1 MMTRTKLQMVGVLAA
16 MALIVTGCGGGGDA
30 TPSARSRYAGNAGD
44 QPAAST
50 SGTAATPAPSA
61 PEAPGPSGEPATSPS
76 APQAVTPNGSSGSP
90 SAPGSTPTTA
100 GAAPRQSAGAVAAP
114 NRPPQPGADRAAT
127 PAPAPGVPGSPS
139 PGVPGPGDQTGVSNA
154 EVLLGMHMP
163 QSGPFG
169 AVVGKAWEGAQAEFR
184 AVNDAGGI
192 NGRRIRLIVDDDQ
205 YSAQGA
211 ESAVRDLIEN
221 KKVFAVSCPFGVDQ
235 CTVGVNYANSRGVP
249 YLHGGMAEAF
259 LATKPWAFPV
269 TASYPYG
276 AVRLFDY
283 LFTKRGY
290 TPARKIAA
298 FYLNSQNLDEMV
310 AQADQKLAAYHAKFA
325 VKYPAEKDQ
334 SDFSAAITKMQR
346 AGVDTVWFHTAPDLI
361 AKFAAQ
367 AKVLAFKP
375 QYVFTTTIGG
385 DIFATAAAG
394 NLDGAFGLAGFA
406 DPEWSGTAQFRSDFQ
421 KYYPNEDI
429 DEFKLLSYVNGR
441 VFVEGLRR
449 AGAALGRDSFARGM
463 GEIDS
468 LDTGISSLIDYK
480 HNRIGAADHKLAVWE
495 IHGTRTDQTT
505 GFDF

>member
-1 MMTRTKLQMVGVLAA
+1 
-16 MALIVTGCGGGGDA
+16 
-30 TPSARSRYAGNAGD
+30 
-44 QPAAST
+44 
-50 SGTAATPAPSA
+50 
-61 PEAPGPSGEPATSPS
+61 
-76 APQAVTPNGSSGSP
+76 
-90 SAPGSTPTTA
+90 
-100 GAAPRQSAGAVAAP
+100 
-114 NRPPQPGADRAAT
+114 
-127 PAPAPGVPGSPS
+127 
-139 PGVPGPGDQTGVSNA
+139 
-154 EVLLGMHMP
+154 MHMP

-169 AVVGKAWEGAQAEFR
+169 AVVGKAWEGAEAEFR
-184 AVNDAGGI
+184 AMNDAGGI

-221 KKVFAVSCPFGVDQ
+221 KKVFALSCPFGVDQ

-259 LATKPWAFPV
+259 LAAKPWAFPV
-269 TASYPYG
+269 TPSYPYG

-310 AQADQKLAAYHAKFA
+310 AQADQKLAAYKAKFA

-367 AKVLAFKP
+367 AKVLAFRP

-394 NLDGAFGLAGFA
+394 NLDGAYGLAGFA
-406 DPEWSGTAQFRSDFQ
+406 DPEWSGTAQFRHDFQ

-429 DEFKLLSYVNGR
+429 DEFKLLSYVNAR

-449 AGAALGRDSFARGM
+449 AGAGLGRDSFARGM
-463 GEIDS
+463 NSIDS

-480 HNRIGAADHKLAVWE
+480 DNRIGAPDHKLAVWE